1 MAVKLPPN
9 TWIGQVLTLKGF
21 KDNVYSRIDGSL
33 VGYVKDGK
41 FVQTVDKLPVVEPK
55 KKAVQDKAYAA
66 RIKQI
71 AALNS
76 IPSMELDAEYY
87 RSIAENSKKTAA
99 ERKKALT
106 EFKKLEAEIAAKKK
120 EAGIAEKTV
129 SSLSAKKKAEEI
141 ANAAKKRVSELE
153 KEYAKLKKDFGL
165 IIDPKSASAE
175 NLKNKMEKLVDE
187 YRKAY
192 STVVKGPISLT
203 AARLQIN
210 SKLPKP
216 SIFNK
221 QTGVTGPT
229 GATKP
234 TGPTGPTKA
243 VTSTGPTGPTKVVTS
258 TGPTGPTKVVT
269 STGSTGPTKTVTP
282 EVILPG
288 VSTGSM
294 EGDEL
299 AKKAAAAAAIEAAKS
314 VDIPVGDVVKP
325 KTPLDVLLKQT
336 EFWYDL
342 PDYIFKIDS
351 KLGELLVQAVAEEW
365 DAGKFLS
372 KAKLTPWWQRNA
384 ETVRTKI
391 IERAKYDELRAAGE
405 DVSGTEYGM
414 YLDKQVR
421 AVKAQAKGM
430 SGVTLTDLQAQSIAQ
445 KIYDGNLEDD
455 ALAINAL
462 LVPYLGKVT
471 SIVGTGVSNTSFGGD
486 ALKNYQT
493 LQGIAKANGFS
504 IKDILPNISAL
515 TAGGD
520 LETAVLRGLADG
532 SLDINRISQDARM
545 LASQGQPE
553 YVRGLLNQG
562 YDLQDVYAPYR
573 SQMASILE
581 LDPNTIELNDPT
593 LRSAIT
599 DKGDMNLY
607 DFKKLLKQDKRW
619 QYTASAKEEVSDAT
633 LGILRDFGF
642 QG

>member
-1 MAVKLPPN
+1 MAVKLPPDS
-9 TWIGQVLTLKGF
+9 WVAQVITLKGF
-21 KDNVYSRIDGSL
+21 QDRVYSKINGSVL
-33 VGYVKDGK
+33 GYVKDGK
-41 FVQTVDKLPVVEPK
+41 FVQTVDKLPVRQPK
-55 KKAVQDKAYAA
+55 KRKEEDKIYAA
-66 RIKQI
+66 KIKQI
-71 AALNS
+71 AALNA

-87 RSIAENSKKTAA
+87 RSVAENPKKTPA

-106 EFKKLEAEIAAKKK
+106 EYNKLIVDIKAKQKEAGVSQTAVKTLTAEKTAAEIAKT
-120 EAGIAEKTV
+120 AG
-129 SSLSAKKKAEEI
+129 
-141 ANAAKKRVSELE
+141 KRATELE
-153 KEYAKLKKDFGL
+153 KEYAKLQDEFKL
-165 IIDPKSASAE
+165 IIDPKSGSAE
-175 NLKNKMEKLVDE
+175 NLKNKMDKLVTE
-187 YRKAY
+187 YRSVY
-192 STVVKGPISLT
+192 SKLVGSPISLT
-203 AARLQIN
+203 AARLQIK

-216 SIFNK
+216 SIFTK

-229 GATKP
+229 ADTKP
-234 TGPTGPTKA
+234 TGPTGPTFGKQTKD
-243 VTSTGPTGPTKVVTS
+243 VKPTKVVE
-258 TGPTGPTKVVT
+258 PVKVVEPIKDVK
-269 STGSTGPTKTVTP
+269 PTEVVTP
-282 EVILPG
+282 DIKPG

-294 EGDEL
+294 AGDEL
-299 AKKAAAAAAIEAAKS
+299 AKREGAAAAIEAAKS
-314 VDIPVGDVVKP
+314 VGVPVGDVAKP
-325 KTPLDVLLKQT
+325 NTPLDVLLKQT

-342 PDYIFKIDS
+342 PDYIFKLDP
-351 KLGELLVQAVAEEW
+351 KLGELLVEAVAGEW
-365 DAGKFLS
+365 DAEKFLA
-372 KAKLTPWWQRNA
+372 KAKLTPWWQKNA
-384 ETVRTKI
+384 QTVRTKI
-391 IERAKYDELRAAGE
+391 IERAKYDELKAAGE
-405 DVSGTEYGM
+405 DIGNTEYGM

-421 AVKAQAKGM
+421 AVKAQAKAM

-471 SIVGTGVSNTSFGGD
+471 SIVGNGVSNTSFGGD

-562 YDLQDVYAPYR
+562 YDLQDIYAPYR
-573 SQMASILE
+573 SQMASVLE

-619 QYTASAKEEVSDAT
+619 QYTASAKEEVSSAA
-633 LGILRDFGF
+633 LGVIRDFGF

>member
-41 FVQTVDKLPVVEPK
+41 FVQTVDKLPVEKPK
-55 KKAVQDKAYAA
+55 QKAEQDKAYAA

-76 IPSMELDAEYY
+76 IPPMEQDAEYY
-87 RSIAENSKKTAA
+87 RSIAENPKKTAA
-99 ERKKALT
+99 ERKKALA
-106 EFKKLEAEIAAKKK
+106 EYNKLIADIKATQKAAGVAETTVKTLTAEKIAAETAKTASKRAAEI
-120 EAGIAEKTV
+120 EKQ
-129 SSLSAKKKAEEI
+129 
-141 ANAAKKRVSELE
+141 
-153 KEYAKLKKDFGL
+153 YAKYKEDFKL

-175 NLKNKMEKLVDE
+175 NLKDKMDKLVKE
-187 YRKAY
+187 YQSVY
-192 STVVKGPISLT
+192 STLVKVPVSLT
-203 AARLQIN
+203 AARLQID

-216 SIFNK
+216 TIATK
-221 QTGVTGPT
+221 PTGPT
-229 GATKP
+229 GPANATKP

-243 VTSTGPTGPTKVVTS
+243 TGPVGPAATVTKPTGPTKAA
-258 TGPTGPTKVVT
+258 TGPTKPPAPAV
-269 STGSTGPTKTVTP
+269 TGPTTIAP
-282 EVILPG
+282 AA
-288 VSTGSM
+288 GSAT
-294 EGDEL
+294 GDEL
-299 AKKAAAAAAIEAAKS
+299 DKKAAAEAAIAAAESVGIKTEA
-314 VDIPVGDVVKP
+314 G
-325 KTPLDVLLKQT
+325 KTPLDVLLRQT

-351 KLGELLVQAVAEEW
+351 KLGELLVQAVDEGW
-365 DAGKFLS
+365 DADKFLS
-372 KAKLTPWWQRNA
+372 KAKLTPWWQKNA
-384 ETVRTKI
+384 EAIRTKI
-391 IERAKYDELRAAGE
+391 INRAKYDDLKAAGQ
-405 DVSGTEYGM
+405 DVSKTEYGM
-414 YLDKQVR
+414 YLDKQMR
-421 AVKAQAKGM
+421 AVKAQAKQM
-430 SGVTLTDLQAQSIAQ
+430 SGVTLTDAQAQSVAQ

-462 LVPYLGKVT
+462 LVPFLGKVT
-471 SIVGTGVSNTSFGGD
+471 SIIGNGVSNTSFGGD

-504 IKDILPNISAL
+504 IRDILPNISAL
-515 TAGGD
+515 AAGGD

-532 SLDINRISQDARM
+532 SLDINRIAQDARM

-562 YDLQDVYAPYR
+562 YDLQDIYAPYR
-573 SQMASILE
+573 NQMAAVLE
-581 LDPNTIELNDPT
+581 LDSNTIDLNDPT

-607 DFKKLLKQDKRW
+607 DFKKALKQDSRW
-619 QYTASAKEEVSDAT
+619 QYTANAKEEVSNAA